1 MNIIL
6 TLSDIIALLFGLVW
20 LIGFILAG
28 LVFFVPK
35 GEEMTTKKEYFSYF
49 LAFLAVFQIILL
61 NIQIINQAQE
71 IKRLENQPRMV
82 VYEVKGAGGVIDR
95 TGTIT
100 AKNVLEG
107 RYTVTISGY
116 GNFLVNKEQY
126 DSLRIGDPMP
136 EYLKGVGS

>member
-1 MNIIL
+1 MNKKE
-6 TLSDIIALLFGLVW
+6 
-20 LIGFILAG
+20 GFI
-28 LVFFVPK
+28 
-35 GEEMTTKKEYFSYF
+35 YF
-49 LAFLAVFQIILL
+49 LAFLAVFQIIVL
-61 NIQIINQAQE
+61 NIQVINQSQE
-71 IKRLENQPRMV
+71 IKRLENQPKMV
-82 VYEVKGAGGVIDR
+82 VYEVKGTRGVIDR

-126 DSLRIGDPMP
+126 DNLKIGDPMP